1 MQKKRFIK
9 LTQDLMFKSFFSK
22 DEKVLISLLK
32 SFLPALQNKQIE
44 NIQILNPET
53 ADNNK
58 ESHFKKDG
66 QADSSANPAD
76 RHIKEDKY
84 KEMNNYKEA
93 GKYEETN
100 RHTEND
106 KHKETNRRGE
116 SAKLQKTQA
125 EKIKDKTSLKRGK
138 DETREERKTDE
149 IQRRRDET
157 KEERK
162 KDEIQRIR
170 GETKPELI
178 SLDSSF
184 YPSSFSKKQIT
195 LDLRLK
201 LNTGENINVE
211 MQSLSQK
218 AFLERILFYWAKL
231 YTEDLKRGEGYEKLY
246 PAYSLVFTDF
256 DVLPLRLT
264 DYINSF
270 SIRLDKQP
278 YEELTNHLKIV
289 IVELSKFKYEN
300 LQNLDK
306 KGSWCYVL
314 KKSENLHET
323 ELEILKKKGLGGAM
337 ALLKNVSESDRLRY
351 EQESRDKFLF
361 DQRWDRIYKFEEG
374 KKEGIEEGLQ
384 KGRQEGIEEGLQEGR
399 QKGIEEGLQ
408 EGRQKGIEE
417 GLQKGR
423 QEGMEEVVLSML
435 ENGFDL
441 DSISKVTKL
450 SKEEIKR
457 IKKK

>member
-1 MQKKRFIK
+1 MKQKRFIK

-32 SFLPALQNKQIE
+32 SFLPALQDKQIE
-44 NIQILNPET
+44 NIQILNPE
-53 ADNNK
+53 D
-58 ESHFKKDG
+58 D
-66 QADSSANPAD
+66 
-76 RHIKEDKY
+76 
-84 KEMNNYKEA
+84 
-93 GKYEETN
+93 KYEEAN
-100 RHTEND
+100 
-106 KHKETNRRGE
+106 KRGE
-116 SAKLQKTQA
+116 SAQLQKRQTGGVKNKLRETR
-125 EKIKDKTSLKRGK
+125 EKDKIKQEKDKTK
-138 DETREERKTDE
+138 
-149 IQRRRDET
+149 
-157 KEERK
+157 
-162 KDEIQRIR
+162 
-170 GETKPELI
+170 LI
-178 SLDSSF
+178 SLDSSL
-184 YPSSFSKKQIT
+184 YPRSFSKKQIT

-218 AFLERILFYWAKL
+218 AFLERILFYWARL

-256 DVLPLRLT
+256 DVLPARLT
-264 DYINSF
+264 DYVNSF

-323 ELEILKKKGLGGAM
+323 ELKILSKKGLGGAM

-361 DQRWDRIYKFEEG
+361 DLHWDKIYKFEEG
-374 KKEGIEEGLQ
+374 KKEGMEEGM
-384 KGRQEGIEEGLQEGR
+384 
-399 QKGIEEGLQ
+399 QKGIE
-408 EGRQKGIEE
+408 K
-417 GLQKGR
+417 GLQK
-423 QEGMEEVVLSML
+423 VVLSML
-435 ENGFDL
+435 NKNLNLSF
-441 DSISKVTKL
+441 ISEITGL